1 MGTRTDSASLNSSA
15 LEINCHD
22 ELVRLANIQET
33 RVLALVAQ
41 EQKSGSIILALNPLI
56 NDYTG
61 LLLKIQKI
69 RFDLGLD
76 EYKRGKPITKEE
88 ADRRTQEQVFE
99 AINTVEEIF
108 RQRGIP
114 VKPGDDI
121 DA

>member
-1 MGTRTDSASLNSSA
+1 MGTGTDSVNSSA
-15 LEINCHD
+15 LESNCHD

-41 EQKSGSIILALNPLI
+41 EQKSGSIILALNTLI
-56 NDYTG
+56 NDYID
-61 LLLKIQKI
+61 LLLKIQEV

-99 AINTVEEIF
+99 AIHTMEEIF